1 MPDTRVV
8 VTGMGIISPLGKG
21 VTSNHKALVNNQH
34 GLGDITILRTKHS
47 GSLPAGEIK
56 LTNQELAAKSRQQG
70 HQLPRSVLL
79 SFPAIREA
87 IDSAQLSDHRDM
99 NFYYS
104 TTVGGMDIS
113 EDLNENRLK
122 GEEIDYSGFQ
132 YHDCGAST
140 ALLAEYFGFKGRR
153 YSLSTACSSSANCI
167 GRAAMDIKSGRARYA
182 LAGGADALCRFTLNG
197 FNSLMILDKELCN
210 PMDQNRRGLNLG
222 EAAAFLILE
231 SEENA
236 LKRGAEILAIVSGFG
251 NTNDSHHQT
260 ASSEDGKGAVLAIRE
275 ALRDAQLEPEDI
287 SYVNAHGTGTQN
299 NDLSEGNALQTVFG
313 KVPPTASTKSFTG
326 HTLAASGAVEAIFSI
341 LAIKHQQMFP
351 SLRYKEKIS
360 GLKFES
366 FDKTMQGEVNHVLSN
381 AFGFGGNCSALIFS
395 KY

>member
-21 VTSNHKALVNNQH
+21 IATNHKVLVNNQH
-34 GLGDITILRTKHS
+34 GIGDITILRTKHR

-56 LTNQELAAKSRQQG
+56 LTNHELAILNVQQER
-70 HQLPRSVLL
+70 QLPRSVLL
-79 SFPAIREA
+79 SIVAIQEA
-87 IDSAQLSDHRDM
+87 IDSAMIGDERNI

-113 EDLNENRLK
+113 EELNESRLK

-140 ALLAEYFGFKGRR
+140 ALLSDYFDLKGRR

-167 GRAAMDIKSGRARYA
+167 GRAVMDIKSGRTRYA

-222 EAAAFLILE
+222 EAAAFLMLE

-236 LKRGAEILAIVSGFG
+236 LKRGANILAIVSGFG
-251 NTNDSHHQT
+251 NSNDSHHQT
-260 ASSEDGKGAVLAIRE
+260 ASSEDGKGAILAIRE
-275 ALRDAQLEPEDI
+275 ALREAKLEPQDI

-326 HTLAASGAVEAIFSI
+326 HTLAASGAVEAIFSV
-341 LAIKHQQMFP
+341 LAIRHQQMYP
-351 SLRYKEKIS
+351 TLRFREKIA
-360 GLKFES
+360 GLNFES

-381 AFGFGGNCSALIFS
+381 AFGFGGNCSSLIFS

>member
-1 MPDTRVV
+1 MPESRVV
-8 VTGMGIISPLGKG
+8 VTGMGIMAPLGRG
-21 VTSNHKALVNNQH
+21 VSANHAALVDNRH
-34 GLGDITILRTKHS
+34 GLGDITILNTIHR

-56 LTNQELAAKSRQQG
+56 LTNTDLASIANFQG
-70 HQLPRSVLL
+70 ENIPRSVLL
-79 SFPAIREA
+79 SAVAIQEA
-87 IDSAQLSDHRDM
+87 LASAGLHHNHDI

-113 EDLNENRLK
+113 EELNDKRLK
-122 GEEIDYSGFQ
+122 GQDIDFSGFK

-140 ALLAEYFGFKGRR
+140 MLLGDFFGFTGRR

-167 GRAAMDIKSGRARYA
+167 GRAMMDIKTGRARYA
-182 LAGGADALCRFTLNG
+182 VAGGADALSRFTLNG

-222 EAAAFLILE
+222 EAAAFLVLE

-236 LKRGAEILAIVSGFG
+236 VNRGAEILAIVSGFG

-260 ASSEDGKGAVLAIRE
+260 ASSESGIGAVLAIRE
-275 ALRDAQLEPEDI
+275 ALNDAGLKAENI
-287 SYVNAHGTGTQN
+287 SYINAHGTGTQN
-299 NDLSEGNALQTVFG
+299 NDLSEGNALETVFG
-313 KVPPTASTKSFTG
+313 KVPPTASTKSYTG
-326 HTLAASGAVEAIFSI
+326 HTLAASGAVEAIYSV
-341 LAIKHQQMFP
+341 LAIKNQEMYP
-351 SLRYKEKIS
+351 TLRFKESIVGHGFK
-360 GLKFES
+360 S
-366 FDKTMQGEVNHVLSN
+366 FDFTIQGEVNHVLSN